1 MCPQNDG
8 IHNNQTWPANLAQ
21 VHRQSACRNLAQSA
35 TDMHDNMDGVTPIE
49 QQFGTGDVREA
60 GRAGEG
66 NCLDV

>member
-1 MCPQNDG
+1 LLKRIDNYLSELG
-8 IHNNQTWPANLAQ
+8 K
-21 VHRQSACRNLAQSA
+21 SA
-35 TDMHDNMDGVTPIE
+35 TEMHDNINGVTPVE